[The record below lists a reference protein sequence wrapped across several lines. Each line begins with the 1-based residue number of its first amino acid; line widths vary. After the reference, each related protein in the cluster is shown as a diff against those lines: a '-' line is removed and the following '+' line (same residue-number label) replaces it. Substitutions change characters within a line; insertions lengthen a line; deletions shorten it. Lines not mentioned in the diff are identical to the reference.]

1 MVNQILEDEGQPFRI
16 AARAMRQLGAELI
29 TSDEMAI
36 YELIKNSFDAGS
48 LRAVVSIYAPADA
61 SAINRI
67 KEQLVKGRKD
77 GKVISIPDVLESI
90 EQTISPDLS
99 IEARTQIIN
108 EFKQNSA
115 SIDEL
120 IAFIDSFFFDKYKII
135 MKDEGCGMSALDLNR
150 KFLVVGTPYKFI
162 AKQNDKSKN
171 EQLLGG
177 KGIGRLSMMRL
188 GNQAIVRSK
197 VRGEKNWNRIIFD
210 WQKFDDPN
218 LFLDDVR
225 FLVEPFKEDEL
236 DAEGTIITIRKLLSN
251 WSTTK
256 VQSFLNK
263 YIRRLQNPFLQKKRP
278 YPIDILFNGDRQI
291 VRSLPKWLISHA
303 QFRTHITFTPDSE
316 NPKSIAFKRELV
328 WKNSSSPE
336 LRTWSLEDLSREL
349 DIPLDTFQRL
359 GSFTVDCLWFNRSL
373 IVGDLEYS
381 KKKILEELNVWCGGF
396 AIYRDGFRV
405 GQTGG
410 MDDDW
415 LEWDSR
421 ALKTKGF
428 TLNRYQTVGSIS
440 ISSEHNP
447 FLVDAANRERLV
459 SCPEQELLVALLADI
474 LVKDLRSHIDAI
486 KQVEVKQAIE
496 EESTHESL
504 KKSED
509 SLKLAIRN
517 FEEISKDLPPSA
529 KPQIKAIHNQLQA
542 QVEYLAT
549 VQNALKLSRE
559 TRVELLELANIGLVV
574 EIVIHELARLTQR
587 TGELLTDIKKTDT
600 RDNSLLD
607 LIDNLQSQIVSTN
620 KRIRSVDIMSP
631 SGRNKKGNYDV
642 IKLIKSIVS
651 GFSGRFTRHRI
662 TCEILVDGEDLVDQH
677 FEVLLVRGL
686 ISQVLENLLTNSV
699 YWLKQGTF
707 NNDERTITIEV
718 DTKSGSILIH
728 DNGPGVDPS
737 YREDI
742 FKPYFTMRKKGK
754 GLGLYIA
761 RELVEYHTGKLY
773 LSLIEDEDTRLRTF
787 ILELPKGE

>member
-1 MVNQILEDEGQPFRI
+1 MANKTPEEGQPFRI

-36 YELIKNSFDAGS
+36 YELIKNAFDAGS
-48 LRAVVSIYAPADA
+48 ARAVISIDAPADA
-61 SAINRI
+61 SAINLV
-67 KEQLVKGRKD
+67 KEQLVKGRLV
-77 GKVISIPDVLESI
+77 GKTISIPDALERI
-90 EQTISPDLS
+90 DQTISPDLS
-99 IEARTQIIN
+99 IEARTQIID
-108 EFKQNSA
+108 EFRKHS
-115 SIDEL
+115 SSVDEL
-120 IAFIDSFFFDKYKII
+120 ITFIESFLAEKYKIE
-135 MKDEGCGMSALDLNR
+135 MKDSGCGMSATDLSD
-150 KFLVVGTPYKFI
+150 KFLVVGTPFKLI
-162 AKQNDKSKN
+162 TKRNDRAKS
-171 EQLLGG
+171 EQLLGE

-188 GNQAIVRSK
+188 GNEATVISK
-197 VRGEKNWNRIIFD
+197 VAGGKKWHLIIFD
-210 WQKFDDPN
+210 WQKFDDPS

-225 FLVEPFKEDEL
+225 FLVKPYEEDEL
-236 DAEGTIITIRKLLSN
+236 EVQGTLITIRKLLSN

-263 YIRRLQNPFLQKKRP
+263 YIRRLQNPFTLKNRP
-278 YPIDILFNGDRQI
+278 YPIDILLNGDRQTI
-291 VRSLPKWLISHA
+291 TPLPKWLISHA
-303 QFRTHITFTPDSE
+303 QFRTHISFTPDSD

-336 LRTWSLEDLSREL
+336 IRTWSLEDLSREL

-359 GSFTVDCLWFNRSL
+359 GPFTVDCLWFNRGL
-373 IVGDLEYS
+373 IIGDLEHS

-428 TLNRYQTVGSIS
+428 TLNRYQTIGSIS
-440 ISSEHNP
+440 ISSQHNP

-459 SCPEQELLVALLADI
+459 SCPEQELLIALLADI

-542 QVEYLAT
+542 QVEYLGT

-587 TGELLTDIKKTDT
+587 TGELLTDLKKTEAP
-600 RDNSLLD
+600 DNSLLD
-607 LIDNLQSQIVSTN
+607 LIDNLQSQIISTN

-642 IKLIKSIVS
+642 IKLVKTIVS

-662 TCEILVDGEDLVDQH
+662 TCQILIDGEELADQR

-707 NNDERTITIEV
+707 NNDERTIIIEI
-718 DTKSGSILIH
+718 DRKSESILIH

-773 LSLIEDEDTRLRTF
+773 LSLIEDEDARLRTF
-787 ILELPKGE
+787 ILDLPKGE